1 MFTNAL
7 GNWSFYLFLIGS
19 MAVLYSTVFSG
30 IAALSR
36 MLADFAGMLGLYHK
50 DDYAARLWVIRLL
63 VVGLPLIPTLL
74 FLYLQEPVLMI
85 KVSGISQALLL
96 PGIGFAIL
104 YLGKTYLPP
113 EIAPKNWITA
123 ALWGT
128 TLVMAL
134 LMGYSVV
141 LALLR
146 W

>member
-1 MFTNAL
+1 
-7 GNWSFYLFLIGS
+7 
-19 MAVLYSTVFSG
+19 MAVLYSTVFCG

-36 MLADFAGMLGLYHK
+36 MLADFAGMLGLYDK
-50 DDYAARLWVIRLL
+50 EDYAARLRAIRLL
-63 VVGLPLIPTLL
+63 VVVLPLIPTLL
-74 FLYLQEPVLMI
+74 FLYVQEPVVMI

-113 EIAPKNWITA
+113 EIAPKGWITT
-123 ALWGT
+123 ALWGS

-134 LMGYSVV
+134 MMGYSVIH
-141 LALLR
+141 ALLR